1 MADGIRA
8 LLLLPSGHRAYDEDL
23 MVEAPAP
30 RTLDIRLPGLTLAYG
45 LVHLHHGG
53 AVDAE
58 TRALYVLGGR
68 YRPHGTMRRRLPDE
82 AHEQ

>member
-1 MADGIRA
+1 MAEDIRA
-8 LLLLPSGHRAYDEDL
+8 LLLLPSGHRACDCDH
-23 MVEAPAP
+23 VVASPPP
-30 RTLDIRLPGLTLAYG
+30 RTLDIHLPTHSLHYG

-68 YRPHGTMRRRLPDE
+68 YRPHGTLRRRLPDE
-82 AHEQ
+82 AHDQ